1 LQLTQRTERVSP
13 ELPTHVVFSMGD
25 PHGIGPEVLLKS
37 LQHLLPGRSIKPI
50 IFGAQGYLS
59 ELYASLNLDFDWK
72 DLKLFDVGSLPYPP
86 SWGLVGTN
94 SGKVALNS
102 LRSAILYCRDQ
113 QHPLLVTAPVSKEA
127 LHLAGFS
134 DPGQTEY
141 VGSFFKSSDATMV
154 FLSEPLK
161 ILLVTVHIALRNV
174 FQELTIERIVTKCN
188 LFLQAL
194 VKLGIE
200 QPRIAVCGLNPHA
213 SESGLFGTEEAEV
226 IVPAMRQLERT
237 AVSGSFS
244 GPYPAD
250 TVFARTVAG
259 EFDGVVAHY
268 HDQGLIPLKM
278 VAFDSA
284 VNTTLGLPIVR
295 TSPDHGTAFDIA
307 GKGIA
312 DPGSMIAA
320 VEWGIKLT
328 TNQADD

>member
-1 LQLTQRTERVSP
+1 
-13 ELPTHVVFSMGD
+13 MGD

-50 IFGAQGYLS
+50 IFGAEDYLS
-59 ELYASLNLDFDWK
+59 ELYTSLKLNFDWK
-72 DLKLFDVGSLPYPP
+72 DVTLFDVGSFPYPP
-86 SWGLVGTN
+86 SWGLVDAD
-94 SGKVALNS
+94 SGRSALNS

-113 QHPLLVTAPVSKEA
+113 RHALLVTAPVSKEA

-141 VGSFFKSSDATMV
+141 VGSFFGPSDPTMV

-161 ILLVTVHIALRNV
+161 ILLVTVHTSLRNV
-174 FQELTIERIVTKCN
+174 FQELTIERIVAKCN

-213 SESGLFGTEEAEV
+213 SEKGLFGAEEAEV
-226 IVPAMRQLERT
+226 IIPAMRQLERT
-237 AVSGSFS
+237 VGSGSFW

-250 TVFARTVAG
+250 TVFARAAGG

-284 VNTTLGLPIVR
+284 VNTTLGLPIIR
-295 TSPDHGTAFDIA
+295 TSPDHGTAFEIA

-320 VEWGIKLT
+320 VEWGIRLT
-328 TNQADD
+328 SDQSDH